1 MIEGLSRG
9 GRRAAPERCWVLVGA
24 VENGVWR
31 VRRRQA
37 SRGGLASVEAAWEWA
52 LAREEALGDVA
63 GFWHTHPRISGLA
76 GPEGGLD
83 PSARDIRTMQAWCS
97 ALGKPL
103 ICVISIGRAAQA
115 CLFQDSADCGVR
127 LAGVEQVGRDG
138 VIVR

>member
-1 MIEGLSRG
+1 MIDELSRG

-52 LAREEALGDVA
+52 LAREEARGDVA
-63 GFWHTHPRISGLA
+63 GFWHTHPAL
-76 GPEGGLD
+76 GGLD

-103 ICVISIGRAAQA
+103 ICVISIGRAARA
-115 CLFQDSADCGVR
+115 CLFQDSADCGAR
-127 LAGVEQVGRDG
+127 LAGVEGIGRG
-138 VIVR
+138 ELVVR